1 MPKSAEHLSL
11 TDLASGMKAVHFI
24 SDLHLSATTPRI
36 TERFLAYLDGPARTA
51 SALFVL
57 GDLFD
62 AWPGDDCLES
72 PDDGF
77 NQQIAVALRCLS
89 QDGVSLNIMRG
100 NRDFLL
106 GAAFASATGAHL
118 VDDPFL
124 LDLGTYSFVLAH
136 GDALCTDDTPY
147 QEFRAQVRSPSWQR
161 SFLARPLVERKAI
174 ANALRQQSE
183 VAKREKLS
191 NARQYEMDVSETA
204 VERLLADY
212 DFAPLIHGHTHRP
225 RDHYR
230 QVGSRSIE
238 RHVLADWRDDRG
250 EYLLWNGDSLN
261 RCPLP

>member
-1 MPKSAEHLSL
+1 
-11 TDLASGMKAVHFI
+11 MKTVHFI
-24 SDLHLSATTPRI
+24 SDLHLSATTQRI

-77 NQQIAVALRCLS
+77 NRQIATALKRLS
-89 QDGVSLNIMRG
+89 QADVSLSIMHG

-106 GAAFASATGAHL
+106 GTAFASATGARL

-124 LDLGTYSFVLAH
+124 LDLGTQSFVLAH
-136 GDALCTDDTPY
+136 GDALCTDDAPY
-147 QEFRAQVRSPSWQR
+147 QEFRAQVRSPAWQQ
-161 SFLARPLVERKAI
+161 SFLARPLAERKAI

-191 NARQYEMDVSETA
+191 NARQYEMDVSEPA

-225 RDHYR
+225 DDHYH
-230 QVGSRSIE
+230 QVGAHSIQ

-250 EYLLWNGDSLN
+250 EYLLWNGNALERCSL
-261 RCPLP
+261 P